1 MVSRRYAL
9 KFFGFG
15 GVASAGLFAYGL
27 TSSVLQS
34 RNESLQEALL
44 QSLADR
50 RHAAEIGKAWVQQYR
65 LGFMPA
71 KLVADRLSQRL
82 RAYGWQEDSDSRRL
96 RQSLAAAVRQDFL
109 DGSVI
114 DVRGW
119 QIARTQAELCVLAH
133 LDSKRA

>member
-1 MVSRRYAL
+1 MFSRRQAL

-15 GVASAGLFAYGL
+15 SIASAGLFSYGL

-34 RNESLQEALL
+34 RNEALQEALL
-44 QSLADR
+44 QSLMDR
-50 RHAAEIGKAWVQQYR
+50 HHAAEIGKAWAQQYR
-65 LGFMPA
+65 LGFVPA

-82 RAYGWQEDSDSRRL
+82 RAYGWHENGDMRGL

-109 DGSVI
+109 EGSIV

-133 LDSKRA
+133 LNSKRV

>member
-34 RNESLQEALL
+34 RNEALQEALL
-44 QSLADR
+44 QSLTDR
-50 RHAAEIGKAWVQQYR
+50 HHAAEIGKAWVQQYR
-65 LGFMPA
+65 LGFMPP

-82 RAYGWQEDSDSRRL
+82 RTYGWQETAEMRGLRRA
-96 RQSLAAAVRQDFL
+96 LAAAVRQDFL
-109 DGSVI
+109 EGSII

-133 LDSKRA
+133 LNSKRA